1 MMSSQSMQ
9 PLIDPVFQSKM
20 PLYDGTIAA
29 TGLSKPEK
37 MSGFLD
43 KHTLQYSGS
52 YFTYEPR
59 GKDGAGFTPP
69 WSNSKTSLLDGRS
82 PMSHLSGMEGQNRI
96 LYRQDS
102 NSSEE
107 GHCHS
112 SSRCHTPVKQ
122 GFTIY
127 TKSPGISSPTAAT
140 SVAVRKQKTGG
151 ETSSPP
157 SENSVYLAIPRPVY
171 RHNPCCNEL
180 GCVIG
185 QRYSVEHGSPRIPN
199 TVYEHDWMQTD
210 AHYTQRKAQ
219 DKLLQQRGLRFESHA
234 EPVKRMTLETY
245 SPSTARTLPPMID
258 PNYSSYPCTPTRTLF
273 GSLSEQS
280 QRLQASPRGYS
291 GLYPSHPTYEHMTS
305 EVYQERSP
313 MSKYGQLTQHPVFY
327 YPQANEEVQ
336 NSTRCKNIGSKQRED
351 VPVILKHTISNPRE
365 HYIVPQSLH
374 GEIPLTLP
382 NTEMLPNHS
391 FMQGFDYPCY
401 AFPKFHLN
409 TSQIRASLKRQ
420 HASPSFHTNS
430 VNVSPSSQHNHPLAS
445 ATNLHKDK
453 PNTSL
458 HFDQPQPPS
467 PFLHLDQTSPTRC
480 ISQPGVSPPSIQM
493 NRFFSPL
500 SSLHLDRHILPPAG
514 LNMNRL
520 MNYSSCE
527 AQVTCPKQSKDLPVS
542 PAAFLP
548 RSPTHSSDHIHTA
561 VTNSA
566 NVRKIIYPPSVA
578 TGNKYNGPTSSSGT
592 TVLKG
597 RLKRSF
603 SHSSPPTKIK
613 EEGQDLC
620 EVEPI
625 KKRQKVE
632 MENVQVG
639 NKTDSP
645 PMPVID
651 NVFSLAPYQA
661 YLQASGVL
669 FPGRVPQRT
678 IQSSEDCEV
687 KTKLDIKEKRPDRDE
702 QQSVVCP
709 VPKEICPDTPS
720 EKPVVEIFEPKN
732 IKVEKVDAS
741 DTDNTVESPVSQTDC
756 SKVTIKKEPVETSSS
771 DSGPMWVINKCE
783 PDEPESKPSLADENG
798 TSDESKPVES
808 TAQMN
813 SSSQG
818 DACTLHEPVAS
829 LQSKPITP
837 PQPSERK
844 LNFKNIPPQC
854 LKLSTYKIILP
865 DMKHPAPVQPSEN
878 PPAQPITDFI
888 SNLELPIPVRK
899 HFLELHH
906 SLCKL
911 VSKSV
916 SSSSEQELR
925 TWLSQL
931 ELTESASPSTKVQKV
946 SCLLGVKAR
955 EVWLNEE
962 IKSALHK
969 VLERLREYTTQ
980 KRCPFP
986 HVMRTGAVFL
996 PMLVMKEL
1004 LFPMVQGHF
1013 IDQVLQEHKV
1023 ELRPTTLS
1031 EEKILIQLHKRACS
1045 SRLRRLMSLKHLP
1058 DIYADVVNLLY
1069 YACVCKHL
1077 GLDMDD
1083 PASREKDDSSEE
1095 TSVFS
1100 DIPASPVSP
1109 QEPHPQRHRVD
1120 QETKSHLNRN
1130 GTKSRV
1136 KSSSKRMFLDNS
1148 LSDEEEPDDT
1158 GKTVNGLVLN
1168 EFFKTNLT
1176 ANHSEETENRGS
1188 DGMGVEQDSSFIPQ
1202 SPTSDNSW
1210 MCPLTFD
1217 ELSPSPSD
1225 TETQKPSCLQSGSQS
1240 SGPENSLVRSKN
1252 CSGMILKLR
1261 RMFSKG
1267 LNRKKARYQA
1277 VFADASLSQTED
1289 LKGEVSSE
1297 TDHHRRTP
1305 KITHRWQRTGS
1316 FSHTLRPLSS
1326 SSKRKSR
1333 SLLKIKYC
1341 PYLSACHSSE
1351 HRRRWVLRSA
1361 VQTARRAMRLYYPDL
1376 VGKKIHH
1383 LYEEEDKSEVWYRGE
1398 VLRIHEAHT
1407 NPLKTIFEVRYDS
1420 EPEWKYYL
1428 ELLTDYKKGWL
1439 KIED

>member
-1 MMSSQSMQ
+1 MMSSQSMET
-9 PLIDPVFQSKM
+9 LIDPVFRSKM
-20 PLYDGTIAA
+20 PLFDGTIAA
-29 TGLSKPEK
+29 AGLSKPQN

-43 KHTLQYSGS
+43 KHALQYSGS
-52 YFTYEPR
+52 YFTYDPR
-59 GKDGAGFTPP
+59 GKDGAGFAPP
-69 WSNSKTSLLDGRS
+69 WSNSKTSMLDGRS

-107 GHCHS
+107 GHSHS
-112 SSRCHTPVKQ
+112 SSLSHTPVKQ

-127 TKSPGISSPTAAT
+127 TKSPGINSPAAAT
-140 SVAVRKQKTGG
+140 SVAVRKQKTGV
-151 ETSSPP
+151 EHSSPP
-157 SENSVYLAIPRPVY
+157 SENSVYLAIPKPVY

-185 QRYSVEHGSPRIPN
+185 HRYSVEHGTQRIPN
-199 TVYEHDWMQTD
+199 AVYEHDWMQTD
-210 AHYTQRKAQ
+210 AHYIERPPIQRKAQ
-219 DKLLQQRGLRFESHA
+219 DKLLQQRGLQIEPHP
-234 EPVKRMTLETY
+234 EPVKRMTMETY
-245 SPSTARTLPPMID
+245 SPGTARTFPAMID

-280 QRLQASPRGYS
+280 QRLQTSPRGYP

-351 VPVILKHTISNPRE
+351 VPVFLKHTISTPRE

-374 GEIPLTLP
+374 GEIPLP
-382 NTEMLPNHS
+382 NTEMFPNHS
-391 FMQGFDYPCY
+391 FMQGLDYPCY
-401 AFPKFHLN
+401 AVPRFHLN
-409 TSQIRASLKRQ
+409 TSQVRAPLKRQ

-430 VNVSPSSQHNHPLAS
+430 INVSPSSQHMDHPLAS
-445 ATNLHKDK
+445 AANLHKDK
-453 PNTSL
+453 PNSSL
-458 HFDQPQPPS
+458 HVDQSQPSS
-467 PFLHLDQTSPTRC
+467 PFLRVDQTSPTRC
-480 ISQPGVSPPSIQM
+480 ISQPGISPASIQI
-493 NRFFSPL
+493 NRFFPPL
-500 SSLHLDRHILPPAG
+500 SSLHIDRHILPPAG
-514 LNMNRL
+514 MNMNRL
-520 MNYSSCE
+520 MDYSSCE
-527 AQVTCPKQSKDLPVS
+527 AQVTCPKQSKGLPVS
-542 PAAFLP
+542 PTAWLP
-548 RSPTHSSDHIHTA
+548 RSPSHSSDRIHTA

-566 NVRKIIYPPSVA
+566 NVRKIIYSPSVA
-578 TGNKYNGPTSSSGT
+578 TGNKYNGPTSSSGSS
-592 TVLKG
+592 VLKG
-597 RLKRSF
+597 CLKRGF
-603 SHSSPPTKIK
+603 SHSSPPIKIK
-613 EEGQDLC
+613 DEGRDLC
-620 EVEPI
+620 EVELI

-669 FPGRVPQRT
+669 FPGRVPHRT
-678 IQSSEDCEV
+678 VQSSEHCEA
-687 KTKLDIKEKRPDRDE
+687 KTKPDMKEKRPDRDE

-709 VPKEICPDTPS
+709 VPKEICPDTSP
-720 EKPVVEIFEPKN
+720 ENPVVEIVEPKN

-741 DTDNTVESPVSQTDC
+741 DTDNTVESPVSQRDC
-756 SKVTIKKEPVETSSS
+756 NKVPIKKEPVETGSS
-771 DSGPMWVINKCE
+771 DSGPVWVIKKSE
-783 PDEPESKPSLADENG
+783 PDEPESKASLADENN

-818 DACTLHEPVAS
+818 DACTLHGQMAT
-829 LQSKPITP
+829 LQSRPITP
-837 PQPSERK
+837 PQSSERK

-865 DMKHPAPVQPSEN
+865 DMKHSTPAQPPEK
-878 PPAQPITDFI
+878 PPAQPIPDFI
-888 SNLELPIPVRK
+888 PKLELQLPVRK

-906 SLCKL
+906 SLSKL

-916 SSSSEQELR
+916 SASSEQELR

-931 ELTESASPSTKVQKV
+931 ELTEPASPSTKVQKV

-1004 LFPMVQGHF
+1004 LFPMVQGSF

-1058 DIYADVVNLLY
+1058 DIYADAVNLLY

-1077 GLDMDD
+1077 GLDVDD
-1083 PASREKDDSSEE
+1083 PANREKEDSSEE

-1100 DIPASPVSP
+1100 DIHASPVSP
-1109 QEPHPQRHRVD
+1109 PESHPQSHPKD
-1120 QETKSHLNRN
+1120 QETVSHLNRCS
-1130 GTKSRV
+1130 TKSRV

-1158 GKTVNGLVLN
+1158 GKTVSGVVLN
-1168 EFFKTNLT
+1168 EFCKKNWS
-1176 ANHSEETENRGS
+1176 ANQSEDSENRAS
-1188 DGMGVEQDSSFIPQ
+1188 DDMVAEEDSSLIPQ

-1210 MCPLTFD
+1210 TCPLTFD
-1217 ELSPSPSD
+1217 QLSPSPSD
-1225 TETQKPSCLQSGSQS
+1225 TETQEPSSLQPGSQS
-1240 SGPENSLVRSKN
+1240 SGPETSLVGSNN

-1261 RMFSKG
+1261 RMFSEG
-1267 LNRKKARYQA
+1267 LNRKKAHYQA
-1277 VFADASLSQTED
+1277 VSDLGTFADASLSQNED
-1289 LKGEVSSE
+1289 LEGEVSGE
-1297 TDHHRRTP
+1297 RDLHRRTP
-1305 KITHRWQRTGS
+1305 KVAHRWQRTAPNTGGDGS
-1316 FSHTLRPLSS
+1316 CVRLSRELRGP
-1326 SSKRKSR
+1326 
-1333 SLLKIKYC
+1333 
-1341 PYLSACHSSE
+1341 
-1351 HRRRWVLRSA
+1351 
-1361 VQTARRAMRLYYPDL
+1361 
-1376 VGKKIHH
+1376 
-1383 LYEEEDKSEVWYRGE
+1383 
-1398 VLRIHEAHT
+1398 
-1407 NPLKTIFEVRYDS
+1407 
-1420 EPEWKYYL
+1420 
-1428 ELLTDYKKGWL
+1428 
-1439 KIED
+1439 